1 MNRRKFCGVVAG
13 AVAMVVGVYHARQ
26 LMARPAVGTVFYFF
40 SWVPGEPNPA
50 VSLAYSAGY
59 TMLGQGVFIDSAE
72 VIEAN
77 IDGPVVSAED
87 ALDAAADGE
96 AWAFRQVEKDRG
108 VRLGRVLHVVS
119 YHADRGAW
127 AVISQASVVA

>member
-13 AVAMVVGVYHARQ
+13 AVAMVVGTLHARQ
-26 LMARPAVGTVFYFF
+26 LMARPAVGTVFYCF
-40 SWVPGEPNPA
+40 SWVPGEPK
-50 VSLAYSAGY
+50 AYSVGH
-59 TMLGQGVFIDSAE
+59 TMSGPGVFIDDAE
-72 VIEAN
+72 VIEVN

-87 ALDAAADGE
+87 ALDAAAD
-96 AWAFRQVEKDRG
+96 AFHQVEKDRG
-108 VRLGRVLHVVS
+108 VRLGRVRHVVS